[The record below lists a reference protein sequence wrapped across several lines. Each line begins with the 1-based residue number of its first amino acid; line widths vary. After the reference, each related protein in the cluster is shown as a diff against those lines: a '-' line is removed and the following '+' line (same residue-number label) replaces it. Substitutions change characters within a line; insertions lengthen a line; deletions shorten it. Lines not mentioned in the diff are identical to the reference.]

1 MFDPDFYRGKSQKSQ
16 RALLE
21 VTGEAEMAV
30 TPDLASIH
38 LGVVTENKDLLPAQ
52 RQNASEMAKV
62 IQSLK
67 QLNIPQNNI
76 QTFDY
81 RIDSEYDFEQGK
93 QYFRGYKVTH
103 LLQVKIED
111 LANIGRVIDTAV
123 QNGANYVANVQF
135 MSKKTN
141 DIYEQVLANAVLN
154 ALEKAKA
161 ISSVLRVQL
170 NPLPLSVIER
180 SGTSNPSFIQPG
192 SYVKGIST
200 TQIEPGQLTLRATI
214 TAKFHFDRI

>member
-1 MFDPDFYRGKSQKSQ
+1 MFYPDSYRGKSQQTPRS
-16 RALLE
+16 LLE

-52 RQNASEMAKV
+52 RQNAAEMAKV
-62 IQSLK
+62 IQSLT
-67 QLNIPQNNI
+67 QLNIPKNNI

-81 RIDSEYDFEQGK
+81 RMDSEYDFEQGK
-93 QYFRGYKVTH
+93 QHFRGYKVTH

-111 LANIGRVIDTAV
+111 LANIGKVIDTAV

-135 MSKKTN
+135 MSKKTT

-154 ALEKAKA
+154 AIKKAAA
-161 ISSVLRVQL
+161 ISAVLRVQL
-170 NPLPLSVIER
+170 NPRPLSVIEG
-180 SGTSNPSFIQPG
+180 SGISTPSFTQPG

-200 TQIEPGQLTLRATI
+200 TQIEPGQLTLKATI
-214 TAKFHFDRI
+214 TAKFQYDRI